1 MSKGNK
7 CNTPA
12 AGMAYYCCANVAL
25 LSQAT
30 ENCALDVL
38 MPDKVAR
45 TILKRVSCWRHGK
58 ESKLRADVNKT
69 VQLSHRN
76 GAAQGQLLMQREV
89 T

>member
-1 MSKGNK
+1 MSKGSK

-38 MPDKVAR
+38 LPVNAR
-45 TILKRVSCWRHGK
+45 
-58 ESKLRADVNKT
+58 
-69 VQLSHRN
+69 
-76 GAAQGQLLMQREV
+76 
-89 T
+89 